1 VSDSDQTLRQLL
13 EVEKEAAAIVE
24 DARTKAE
31 EMVAEANR
39 QTRASYNDRYREGV
53 AVLDRDREAAL
64 RKLEADYD
72 DEMAHYQKEL
82 DGQPLNIGAFQNMA
96 RETFFSG

>member
-39 QTRASYNDRYREGV
+39 QTRASYNDRYREAV
-53 AVLDRDREAAL
+53 AVLDREREAAL

-72 DEMAHYQKEL
+72 DEMVRYQKEL
-82 DGQPLNIGAFQNMA
+82 DGQTLNIGAFQNIV